1 MADLATGR
9 PAGSS
14 GATPSAGSAA
24 PAAGGR
30 KAKIVVDGL
39 CKTYRTRRQQT
50 TFLRRLLPSRSAGET
65 VVTALD
71 GVSFEVHEG
80 EFVSLIGPSGC
91 GKTTVLRILDALV
104 RHDAGSVRINGTEV
118 TEPRPECG
126 FVFQDF
132 GLYPWRTVE
141 DNVAFGLELAGVGR
155 TERLRRAARYIE
167 LVGLTGFEG
176 SYPHQLSGGMQQ
188 RVGIARTLA
197 VEPEI
202 LLMDEPFG
210 ALDALNRRVMQ
221 GELLRILAAQAGR
234 TVVFVT
240 HDLEEA
246 LLLSDRIIVMT
257 ARPGRIK
264 EVVDVPFAHPRHD
277 SVEDTPAFIEL
288 RRRLWE
294 SLRQEQVAA
303 RQG

>member
-1 MADLATGR
+1 MPDTYAIE
-9 PAGSS
+9 PA
-14 GATPSAGSAA
+14 
-24 PAAGGR
+24 R
-30 KAKIVVDGL
+30 KPKIVVEDL
-39 CKTYRTRRQQT
+39 RKVYRTKRQRSS
-50 TFLRRLLPSRSAGET
+50 FLRRVLPGRGEEDV
-65 VVTALD
+65 VVTAID
-71 GVSFEVHEG
+71 DVSLSVQEG
-80 EFVSLIGPSGC
+80 EFVSILGPSGC

-104 RHDAGSVRINGTEV
+104 PHDGGRVLINGSEV
-118 TEPRPECG
+118 TKPPVECG

-132 GLYPWRTVE
+132 GLYPWRTVV
-141 DNVAFGLELAGVGR
+141 DNVGFGLEVAGVEGDKRR
-155 TERLRRAARYIE
+155 TLVSRYIE

-197 VEPEI
+197 MEPEI

-210 ALDALNRRVMQ
+210 ALDALTRRVMQ
-221 GELLRILAAQAGR
+221 RELLRILDASPGR

-257 ARPGRIK
+257 ARPGRVK
-264 EVVDVPFAHPRHD
+264 EIVEVPFPHPRHD
-277 SVEDTPAFIEL
+277 SIEDTADFIEL

-294 SLRQEQVAA
+294 SLRQEQRSTQEGAETA
-303 RQG
+303 L

>member
-1 MADLATGR
+1 MPD
-9 PAGSS
+9 
-14 GATPSAGSAA
+14 A
-24 PAAGGR
+24 PATER
-30 KAKIVVDGL
+30 TPKIVVEGL
-39 CKTYRTRRQQT
+39 RKIYRTKRQRSS
-50 TFLRRLLPSRSAGET
+50 FLRRVLPGRGDEDV

-71 GVSFEVHEG
+71 DVSLTVGEG
-80 EFVSLIGPSGC
+80 EFVSILGPSGC

-104 RHDAGSVRINGTEV
+104 SHDGGRVLINGTPV
-118 TEPRPECG
+118 TEPRAECG

-132 GLYPWRTVE
+132 GLYPWRTVM
-141 DNVAFGLELAGVGR
+141 DNVCFGLELAGVAPA
-155 TERLRRAARYIE
+155 ERRRIAAQHIE
-167 LVGLTGFEG
+167 LVGLAGFEG

-197 VEPEI
+197 MDPEI

-210 ALDALNRRVMQ
+210 ALDALTRRVMQ
-221 GELLRILAAQAGR
+221 GELLRILASRPGR

-257 ARPGRIK
+257 ARPGKVK
-264 EVVDVPFAHPRHD
+264 EIVHVPFAHPRHD
-277 SVEDTPAFIEL
+277 SVEDTQAFIDL

-294 SLRQEQVAA
+294 SLRQEQ
-303 RQG
+303 QGSR

>member
-1 MADLATGR
+1 MPDSQQPGKV
-9 PAGSS
+9 P
-14 GATPSAGSAA
+14 
-24 PAAGGR
+24 
-30 KAKIVVDGL
+30 KIVVEGL
-39 CKTYRTRRQQT
+39 CKVYRTKRQRDTFIRRV
-50 TFLRRLLPSRSAGET
+50 LPGRGREDL

-71 GVSFEVHEG
+71 DVSMTIHEG
-80 EFVSLIGPSGC
+80 EFVSILGPSGC
-91 GKTTVLRILDALV
+91 GKTTVLRIIDALV
-104 RHDAGSVRINGTEV
+104 PHDGGRVLINGTEV
-118 TEPRPECG
+118 TEPRAECG

-132 GLYPWRTVE
+132 GLYPWRTVL
-141 DNVAFGLELAGVGR
+141 DNVCFGLELAGVAPA
-155 TERLRRAARYIE
+155 ERQRVAAQHIE
-167 LVGLTGFEG
+167 LVGLAGFEA

-197 VEPEI
+197 MEPEI

-210 ALDALNRRVMQ
+210 ALDALTRRVMQ
-221 GELLRILAAQAGR
+221 GELLRILGARPGR

-246 LLLSDRIIVMT
+246 LLLSDRIFVMT
-257 ARPGRIK
+257 ARPGRVK

-277 SVEDTPAFIEL
+277 SVEDTQAFIDL

-303 RQG
+303 R